1 VRVADELERGAV
13 LAYAEKL
20 AGELREVAELLGR
33 AVASFQATVQ
43 DFQTWVEDGRAASSE
58 AEGVPASSTQGPV
71 ALVPEPAAEADQRS
85 GLDRRGGETRRVF
98 VADGLAGRIF
108 RSVDRREGTERRSG
122 VERRG
127 SPTVGANQS

>member
-1 VRVADELERGAV
+1 MADELEREAV

-20 AGELREVAELLGR
+20 AGGLREVAELLGH
-33 AVASFQATVQ
+33 AVATLQATVQ

-58 AEGVPASSTQGPV
+58 EEGVPALSSEGAAM

-85 GLDRRGGETRRVF
+85 GLDRRSGENRRVF

-108 RSVDRREGTERRSG
+108 RSLDRRESAERRSG

-127 SPTVGANQS
+127 SPPVGANRG

>member
-1 VRVADELERGAV
+1 VADELERGAV

-33 AVASFQATVQ
+33 AVAAFQSTVQ
-43 DFQTWVEDGRAASSE
+43 DFQTWVEDGRAASAQ
-58 AEGVPASSTQGPV
+58 AEELPASTSQGPAV

-85 GLDRRGGETRRVF
+85 GLDRRSGETRRVF